1 MCIGIIKSLKIPS
14 VKKLVYLDECSETH
28 DSREFVLCGFFPTKL
43 KKELDYFKINNLLIT
58 SSFTNKERATL
69 KKKKHCMICR

>member
-14 VKKLVYLDECSETH
+14 VKKLVYLNECSETH

-43 KKELDYFKINNLLIT
+43 KKELDYFKINNNLLIT

-69 KKKKHCMICR
+69 KKNNYDL